1 MWIARKDLGSDV
13 ASRYR
18 KGIEAAAV
26 WANDR
31 SNDAESA
38 KILAKYTPAEPALL
52 AKIKRTTFATELDS
66 TLAQPWI
73 DTFAEFGVIQD
84 AFPAGDLVK

>member
-1 MWIARKDLGSDV
+1 MWIARKDMDSDV
-13 ASRYR
+13 AARYR

-38 KILAKYTPAEPALL
+38 KILAKY
-52 AKIKRTTFATELDS
+52 
-66 TLAQPWI
+66 
-73 DTFAEFGVIQD
+73 DTGSSRRCS
-84 AFPAGDLVK
+84 PR